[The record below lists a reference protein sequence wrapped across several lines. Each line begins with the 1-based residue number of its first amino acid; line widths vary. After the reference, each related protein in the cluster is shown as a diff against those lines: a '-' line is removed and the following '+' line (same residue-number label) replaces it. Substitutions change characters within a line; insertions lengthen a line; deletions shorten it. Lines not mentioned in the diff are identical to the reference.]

1 MKSPQRRVLYH
12 LRAADACPRKT
23 LPLPEPG
30 ACALRMVTAAQNPA
44 FTRTGC
50 LRLAHGCLPRK
61 TRRYPNRGL
70 APCAWCLPAQNPPLP
85 ESGHRLALSA
95 YPRKTLPLPE
105 PGACALRMDDC
116 PRKTRHY
123 RTGCLRLAHSDC
135 RAKPAITEPGACA
148 LRMVPA
154 RAKPC
159 LYPNRGACA
168 LRMDDCPRKTR
179 RYPNRGLA
187 PCAWCLP
194 AQNPLCKDL
203 FLVRQQ
209 SHSCGIQ
216 AFSTQKSVP

>member
-1 MKSPQRRVLYH
+1 MKAPQRRVLYH

-135 RAKPAITEPGACA
+135 RAKPAVTRTGCLRLAHGA
-148 LRMVPA
+148 
-154 RAKPC
+154 
-159 LYPNRGACA
+159 
-168 LRMDDCPRKTR
+168 CPRKTLPLPEPGCLR
-179 RYPNRGLA
+179 LA
-187 PCAWCLP
+187 
-194 AQNPLCKDL
+194 
-203 FLVRQQ
+203 
-209 SHSCGIQ
+209 HG
-216 AFSTQKSVP
+216 